1 LFKKILVPID
11 GSEYSL
17 TALDCALV
25 LAKKFASQV
34 HVIHIVQ
41 AVAAASYGTS
51 FMTWSIYSGSSDITG
66 PSFMINL
73 RNHLQENGRQIL
85 ATTEAKTR
93 EAGIKAI
100 TTLLVGSPAEEIIYF
115 AEKEAIDLIVIGD
128 RGLGSVSRFFLGSVS
143 NNVTR
148 HAPCPVLIVK
158 T

>member
-1 LFKKILVPID
+1 MFKKILVPID

-17 TALDCALV
+17 KALDCAIA
-25 LAKKFASQV
+25 LAKKFFSKV
-34 HVIHIVQ
+34 YVIHIVQ
-41 AVAAASYGTS
+41 AVTAVSYGTS

-73 RNHLQENGRQIL
+73 RNHLRENGRQIL
-85 ATTEAKTR
+85 STTVAKTR
-93 EAGIKAI
+93 EASIKAAA
-100 TTLLVGSPAEEIIYF
+100 TLLFGSPAEEIINF

-143 NNVTR
+143 NNVSR